1 MIFKDKSVIIT
12 GGSEGVGAAAAR
24 LFAEAGANLMLVAR
38 NRKNLEAIAAE
49 LRDKSRVEIFPMDVS
64 DADSCED
71 LIKKTQFEFGRIDVL
86 VNNAGFQARGY
97 VESVTAEDLG
107 RTIDVNL
114 RAPIMLTRLALPHIR
129 EAGGGAIINVASL
142 AGRTPVPGSAAYSAS
157 KFGLRAFTFS
167 LAEEI
172 RDSGIKLAVVS
183 PGPIST
189 QFILADIDKTSDLTF
204 SQPISSA
211 EEVAQVILDL
221 CGNNQREQAMP
232 AISGVLTTLS
242 YLMPWLGRALR
253 PALERRGSRVK
264 KELKARAKAKS
275 SETSTLNRMAARKGR
290 RGRPGDHRGAMILL
304 LQQASRRAGPC
315 RLHKHRADSWW
326 SCAHFGR
333 GSPCC
338 ACRNNSDVTGA
349 YCSSAKASLV
359 RFSQPSASTRT
370 LSSTRMPP

>member
-1 MIFKDKSVIIT
+1 MIFKDKTVILT

-38 NRKNLEAIAAE
+38 DRKKLEAIAAE
-49 LRDKSRVEIFPMDVS
+49 LRDKARVKIFPMDVS
-64 DADSCED
+64 DADSCVD
-71 LIKKTQFEFGRIDVL
+71 LVKKTLFEFGRIDVL
-86 VNNAGFQARGY
+86 VNNAGFHARGD
-97 VESVTAEDLG
+97 VESVQADDLA

-114 RAPIMLTRLALPHIR
+114 RAPIMLMRLVLPHIR
-129 EAGGGAIINVASL
+129 EAGGGAIVNVASL

-183 PGPIST
+183 PGPIAT

-204 SQPISSA
+204 SQPMSSA
-211 EEVAQVILDL
+211 EEVAQAILDL

-264 KELKARAKAKS
+264 KELKAKA
-275 SETSTLNRMAARKGR
+275 RAARSDKG
-290 RGRPGDHRGAMILL
+290 
-304 LQQASRRAGPC
+304 S
-315 RLHKHRADSWW
+315 
-326 SCAHFGR
+326 
-333 GSPCC
+333 
-338 ACRNNSDVTGA
+338 
-349 YCSSAKASLV
+349 
-359 RFSQPSASTRT
+359 
-370 LSSTRMPP
+370 